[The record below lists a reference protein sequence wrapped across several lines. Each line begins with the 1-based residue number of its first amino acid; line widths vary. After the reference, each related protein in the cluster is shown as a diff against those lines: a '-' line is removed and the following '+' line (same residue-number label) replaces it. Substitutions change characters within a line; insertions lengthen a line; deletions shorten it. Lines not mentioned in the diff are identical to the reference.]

1 MINRITHILTY
12 KLHRIGFYY
21 YYVKYYHQDN
31 KNEHFHLIKGLISG
45 LKLFQRKSGYL
56 EYLEIPITT
65 KCSLRCKYCS
75 NLIPC
80 YKKPKDYDIN
90 ILTKSINTFLKCINK
105 IVYVRVLGG
114 EPFLSKNL
122 NKVLRTLLKSN
133 KIQRIE
139 IVTNGTII
147 PKEQEVIKKLKDKRV
162 IVCISQYPIVNYQ
175 KLVTFLKT
183 NNINYR
189 IDKMTYW
196 MNYGDIKKRNKTKK
210 ELQKQFAKCNHV
222 CKSLINGQFH
232 LCPRSSHGTDLKI
245 IQNNKKDY
253 VDLLDTTL
261 TLEDKKEKLQ
271 LLLKKKYIEA
281 CNYCDYGTKKSKK
294 IPVAEQIKK

>member
-1 MINRITHILTY
+1 
-12 KLHRIGFYY
+12 
-21 YYVKYYHQDN
+21 
-31 KNEHFHLIKGLISG
+31 
-45 LKLFQRKSGYL
+45 
-56 EYLEIPITT
+56 
-65 KCSLRCKYCS
+65 
-75 NLIPC
+75 
-80 YKKPKDYDIN
+80 
-90 ILTKSINTFLKCINK
+90 
-105 IVYVRVLGG
+105 
-114 EPFLSKNL
+114 
-122 NKVLRTLLKSN
+122 
-133 KIQRIE
+133 
-139 IVTNGTII
+139 
-147 PKEQEVIKKLKDKRV
+147 
-162 IVCISQYPIVNYQ
+162 
-175 KLVTFLKT
+175 
-183 NNINYR
+183 
-189 IDKMTYW
+189 MTYW